1 MYIDLF
7 HCWLSQCGGIYTLYG
22 LNLNKDLSMSLNPIT
37 ATIEMKGRWIRR
49 ARASFNL
56 YTHDTTCNN
65 CNISNMHEKTAL

>member
-1 MYIDLF
+1 
-7 HCWLSQCGGIYTLYG
+7 
-22 LNLNKDLSMSLNPIT
+22 MSLNPIT
-37 ATIEMKGRWIRR
+37 VTIEKKGRWIRR